1 MAREDFASQ
10 DPHRKIGSKKRR
22 ACGVTGSSRGR
33 VCQGT
38 TQEQGGSGERQR
50 GECSAAVPAGGRA
63 VRSPQ
68 YREGGKEVERS
79 RGVVGDLSQRQE
91 GDHRGG
97 CDQRRACR
105 GIERCESGGIFSDAH
120 GVEVCNSRGPAL
132 APVVLW
138 AQTRQTLCG
147 KAREPG
153 GNGGCRTGLRRTAR
167 RIHEGI
173 VSGRA
178 RVVKRFSSA
187 SSLPWFPFLWESDTF
202 LPSGA

>member
-105 GIERCESGGIFSDAH
+105 GIERCESGGIFSNAH
-120 GVEVCNSRGPAL
+120 GVKVCNSRGPAL
-132 APVVLW
+132 APVLLW
-138 AQTRQTLCG
+138 RADQANTMWKSPGTWWKWRLPDRSLANRAKNTRRNCQRPRPRCE
-147 KAREPG
+147 A
-153 GNGGCRTGLRRTAR
+153 
-167 RIHEGI
+167 
-173 VSGRA
+173 V
-178 RVVKRFSSA
+178 
-187 SSLPWFPFLWESDTF
+187 
-202 LPSGA
+202 